1 MSIMGDE
8 LETLELLDQQCT
20 AYRSMYEVG
29 REQRHCIECED
40 LPSLEAAFADMQAL
54 MDQVRLRQRQ
64 LPDLRAGGPEV
75 VRRVA
80 TMQNLINEIEDQ
92 RRHAQEGA
100 ERLLAQARAEMR
112 QMGKGRRAHRGY
124 QAVSSGQSRLFDGTR

>member
-1 MSIMGDE
+1 VSDLSEVFEFI
-8 LETLELLDQQCT
+8 DQQCS
-20 AYRSMYEVG
+20 AYRAMFDVG
-29 REQRHCIECED
+29 LQQRDCIERED
-40 LPSLEAAFADMQAL
+40 LTGLETAFARMQVL

-64 LPDLRAGGPEV
+64 LPDLHAGGPEV

-80 TMQNLINEIEDQ
+80 VMRKLICEIEDQ

-112 QMGKGRRAHRGY
+112 QMAKGRRAHRGY
-124 QAVSSGQSRLFDGTR
+124 QVEIPGQSRLFDGMR